1 MTDIVEQ
8 AIFYIKERI
17 EVSPSEIGIIL
28 SFFKP
33 YQAKKNEILI
43 QQGQVGQRT
52 FFVGKGCLRIFFN
65 NEQGQDTT
73 RYIAF
78 ENNFAT
84 ALVSFITGEPSQECI
99 QAVENSELL
108 YISQQDFYHLLEII
122 PTWDKFYRIYLEKA
136 YVNNTNRLM
145 SFVTMDAKERYR
157 LLLEQNPAI
166 VLRLPNKLVAS
177 YLNISQETLS
187 RLKGK
192 I

>member
-1 MTDIVEQ
+1 MTNIVEQ

-17 EVSPSEIGIIL
+17 EVLPSEIDIIL

>member
-1 MTDIVEQ
+1 MTDQVSQ
-8 AIFYIKERI
+8 YIKERI
-17 EVSPSEIGIIL
+17 QVSPSELEIIL
-28 SFFKP
+28 TCFRP
-33 YQAKKNEILI
+33 YYAKKNEILI
-43 QQGQVGQRT
+43 HQGQTGQRT

-73 RYIAF
+73 RYVAF

-84 ALVSFITGEPSQECI
+84 GLVSFITGEPSQEFI
-99 QAVENSELL
+99 QAVENSDLL

-122 PTWDKFYRIYLEKA
+122 PSWDKFYRIYLEKA

-145 SFVTMDAKERYR
+145 SFVTMNAKERYV

-166 VLRLPNKLVAS
+166 VARLPNKLVAS

-187 RLKGK
+187 RLKAK
-192 I
+192 M

>member
-1 MTDIVEQ
+1 MINITDQVKG
-8 AIFYIKERI
+8 YINERI
-17 EVSPSEIGIIL
+17 EVTPSELETIL
-28 SFFKP
+28 TYFKQ
-33 YQAKKNEILI
+33 YTAKKNEILI
-43 QQGQVGQRT
+43 RQGQVGQRT

-84 ALVSFITGEPSQECI
+84 ALVSFITGEPSQEFI

-108 YISQQDFYHLLEII
+108 YITQTDFYHLLEII
-122 PTWDKFYRIYLEKA
+122 PSWDKFYRIYLEKA

-157 LLLEQNPAI
+157 LLLDQNPAI
-166 VLRLPNKLVAS
+166 VMRLPNKLVAS
-177 YLNISQETLS
+177 YINISQETLS